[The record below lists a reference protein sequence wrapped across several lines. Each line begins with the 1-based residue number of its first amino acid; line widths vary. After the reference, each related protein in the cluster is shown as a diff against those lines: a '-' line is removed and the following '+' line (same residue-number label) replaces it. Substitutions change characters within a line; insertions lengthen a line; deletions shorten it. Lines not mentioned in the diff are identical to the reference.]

1 MGIQTLMLNDRQ
13 FRIDTLRGLACIL
26 LVAYHV
32 IGADH
37 TNGLKISEGFYRTLN
52 DVLAYLRMPL
62 FTFLS
67 GVVYAL
73 RPCQTNTLSFLQKK
87 AKRLLIPMLT
97 VGTIFVLLQHFTSG
111 GKPVVENW
119 YLIHI
124 IPVAHYWFLESLF
137 LVFVLVVILEKYDL
151 LSTSKTWALVL
162 LGASV
167 LYILPIYWPYFS
179 FAGFIYLTPFFLAGM
194 GIQRYGLMAR
204 PRKLT
209 ALAAALLLVI
219 VFTLICMN
227 LLPRFGQRS
236 LPALLI
242 GVATCATLLALG
254 MKSRILAG
262 VGVFSFS
269 IYLFHVFF
277 TALSRIVLNKIG
289 VVSIEHI
296 FVVSVVVGIVGPII
310 VDKILARFNL
320 SRVLFL
326 GKPSKKPSDKKTSTS
341 TGTNPV

>member
-1 MGIQTLMLNDRQ
+1 
-13 FRIDTLRGLACIL
+13 
-26 LVAYHV
+26 
-32 IGADH
+32 
-37 TNGLKISEGFYRTLN
+37 
-52 DVLAYLRMPL
+52 
-62 FTFLS
+62 
-67 GVVYAL
+67 
-73 RPCQTNTLSFLQKK
+73 
-87 AKRLLIPMLT
+87 
-97 VGTIFVLLQHFTSG
+97 
-111 GKPVVENW
+111 
-119 YLIHI
+119 
-124 IPVAHYWFLESLF
+124 
-137 LVFVLVVILEKYDL
+137 
-151 LSTSKTWALVL
+151 
-162 LGASV
+162 
-167 LYILPIYWPYFS
+167 
-179 FAGFIYLTPFFLAGM
+179 
-194 GIQRYGLMAR
+194 
-204 PRKLT
+204 
-209 ALAAALLLVI
+209 LVI